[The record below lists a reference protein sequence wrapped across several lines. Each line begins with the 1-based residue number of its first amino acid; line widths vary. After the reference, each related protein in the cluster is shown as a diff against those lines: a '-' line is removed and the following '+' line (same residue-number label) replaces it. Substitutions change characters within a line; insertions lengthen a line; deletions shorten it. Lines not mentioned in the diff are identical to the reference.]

1 MIPYILKSTFSLLL
15 FWLVYKLILEKTSF
29 HILKRFYL
37 IVGVLVAISIPFITI
52 QTNTINFYLSGIPRV
67 EPVRQN
73 TFSEPNANSYQGFN
87 LNSIIIYSYVTVCI
101 IMSIRA
107 LRQITPLLKH
117 QSCDEFKGYKLVK
130 LATNCVPFSFF
141 NTIYVNKQLHDTHK
155 IPEFVLEHE
164 KAHLDQKHSYD
175 VMFMELVKIIF
186 WYNPIV
192 YLYIKSVKLNHEF
205 LADQQVLNLNV
216 DLKTY
221 QNSLLDYTQ
230 SHTLSI
236 TNSYYHPQLK
246 KRLLAMKTKTS
257 KTTDLLKF
265 TGIIPLLI
273 VVFFSCGKTETEV
286 LINSSDEKISSE
298 TITEEVN
305 TNTTKP
311 TIYFRRDPN
320 STEEQLFNLNNQDL
334 NARLA
339 FIRASQALD
348 QPPIYAVN
356 GSIKSLEDVFSYI
369 KKTPTAKIE
378 VKKIEPSR
386 VKLLFSNPS
395 KQSMSK
401 EELQKEYDK
410 IFDLIKP

>member
-1 MIPYILKSTFSLLL
+1 
-15 FWLVYKLILEKTSF
+15 
-29 HILKRFYL
+29 
-37 IVGVLVAISIPFITI
+37 
-52 QTNTINFYLSGIPRV
+52 
-67 EPVRQN
+67 
-73 TFSEPNANSYQGFN
+73 
-87 LNSIIIYSYVTVCI
+87 
-101 IMSIRA
+101 
-107 LRQITPLLKH
+107 
-117 QSCDEFKGYKLVK
+117 
-130 LATNCVPFSFF
+130 
-141 NTIYVNKQLHDTHK
+141 
-155 IPEFVLEHE
+155 
-164 KAHLDQKHSYD
+164 
-175 VMFMELVKIIF
+175 
-186 WYNPIV
+186 
-192 YLYIKSVKLNHEF
+192 
-205 LADQQVLNLNV
+205 
-216 DLKTY
+216 
-221 QNSLLDYTQ
+221 
-230 SHTLSI
+230 
-236 TNSYYHPQLK
+236 
-246 KRLLAMKTKTS
+246 MKTKTS

-273 VVFFSCGKTETEV
+273 VIFFSCGKTETEV

-298 TITEEVN
+298 TTKEEVN

-348 QPPIYAVN
+348 QPPIYLVN